1 MVPTSDHRA
10 SPLRTRRYRCRVAE
24 HEARRMLRDRGH
36 EVVVRLTDPAFPA
49 SLVAWSEAGGVHVY
63 RVVSTRRAVANASDV
78 ASLFHGEIDEL
89 RTIPRT
95 TGGTLN
101 LWVCSDRK
109 AWYRYRVFPGGSAEA
124 EVPDVA

>member
-24 HEARRMLRDRGH
+24 HEAKRVLWNRGH
-36 EVVVRLTDPAFPA
+36 GIVVRSTDPAFPA
-49 SLVAWSEAGGVHVY
+49 SLIAWSEGSGVHVY
-63 RVVSTRRAVANASDV
+63 RVVSTRRTIAGVAEV
-78 ASLFHGEIDEL
+78 ASLFQGEIEGL
-89 RTIPRT
+89 RKIPRT
-95 TGGTLN
+95 TGGSLN

-109 AWYRYRVFPGGSAEA
+109 AWYRYRVYPGGIAEA